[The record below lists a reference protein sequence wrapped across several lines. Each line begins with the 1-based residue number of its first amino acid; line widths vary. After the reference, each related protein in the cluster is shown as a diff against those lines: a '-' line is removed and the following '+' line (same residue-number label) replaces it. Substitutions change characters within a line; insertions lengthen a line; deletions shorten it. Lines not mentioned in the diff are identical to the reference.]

1 MLSKI
6 LKEEKFFKLLYVDVV
21 HPLLILLFNPDWV
34 GGNKMNFKQLLK
46 KLGDKETI
54 TLHGRRGDKVIVS
67 HNYDYVYTIKLN
79 KTTARDFLLSEAVA
93 WLDFYESK
101 RGALRLEEQ
110 VESQGQNIANI
121 EFANC

>member
-1 MLSKI
+1 
-6 LKEEKFFKLLYVDVV
+6 
-21 HPLLILLFNPDWV
+21 
-34 GGNKMNFKQLLK
+34 MNFKKMLK
-46 KLGDKETI
+46 QLGDKETI
-54 TLHGRRGDKVIVS
+54 TLHGRRDDKVIVS

-110 VESQGQNIANI
+110 VESQEQNVENI
-121 EFANC
+121 EFVTC